1 MLKEDPMDQ
10 TAMMGKVLDE
20 TNRVVGGIEPSQLD
34 NPSPCDEW
42 TVRDVLNHVT
52 SGATMFAVCVREG
65 SISDEQLGELMVGDS
80 LGTDYK
86 GSFRA
91 ASTAAMDAFA
101 EPGAAEKMVKL
112 PFGEMPA
119 GMAIN
124 IAIFDVAT
132 HTWDLAKGTGQ
143 TMQLDPEVL
152 ATAYE
157 LAQAMIP
164 DMRAGGMVGE
174 EVVVSVDAPMEDRLA
189 GLAGRTP

>member
-1 MLKEDPMDQ
+1 MDQ
-10 TAMMGKVLDE
+10 VTMITKVLGE
-20 TNRVVGGIEPSQLD
+20 TNRVVDGIEPSQLD

-42 TVRDVLNHVT
+42 TVRDVLNHIT
-52 SGATMFAVCVREG
+52 GGATMFAVCVRDG
-65 SISDEQLGELMVGDS
+65 SMSDEQLGEVMAGDN
-80 LGTDYK
+80 LGSDYK
-86 GSFRA
+86 GAFRA
-91 ASTAAMDAFA
+91 ASAAALDAFD

-152 ATAYE
+152 DAAYE
-157 LAQAMIP
+157 LAQAMLP
-164 DMRAGGMVGE
+164 NMRAGGLVAE
-174 EVVVSVDAPMEDRLA
+174 EVAISADAPKADRLA
-189 GLAGRTP
+189 ALTGRTP